1 MSAAVCG
8 TALCILMSCLFQKS
22 GILQISCII
31 HEFQGFVVL
40 KIKVQ
45 VITESKGKLDS
56 VRVSHPFHISS
67 LFHFLSISYLVPMSC
82 TLRSGTHGVLTQASQ
97 LASLL
102 ASKFPRECVWEEKTS
117 LTCVEKYEQV
127 SSSRQVYPAFSCG

>member
-1 MSAAVCG
+1 MCG

-31 HEFQGFVVL
+31 HELKGFVVL

-45 VITESKGKLDS
+45 VITESKGKSDS
-56 VRVSHPFHISS
+56 VRVSHPFPISS

-82 TLRSGTHGVLTQASQ
+82 TLMSGTDTHGVLTQASQ

-102 ASKFPRECVWEEKTS
+102 ASKFPRECVWEEKIS

-127 SSSRQVYPAFSCG
+127 SSSRRVYPAFSCG